1 MPIGLFAKIEKRN
14 HENKRRVA
22 KDAEKRGE
30 NLFLERSDE
39 PSASLSPRRFSDLAT
54 NRIGTEPTTSEDWLN
69 ERVGPDASWTAVAR
83 RSRDTAFVRRDSL
96 RTDGTFRA
104 CESGVALRF
113 PPQSKTIQAGVAHP
127 LKCHQISSAFGIKSH
142 LRRVFP
148 ARGAGRA

>member
-69 ERVGPDASWTAVAR
+69 GRVLDCGGKAQPR
-83 RSRDTAFVRRDSL
+83 HR
-96 RTDGTFRA
+96 FRA
-104 CESGVALRF
+104 EGQ
-113 PPQSKTIQAGVAHP
+113 PPN
-127 LKCHQISSAFGIKSH
+127 
-142 LRRVFP
+142 
-148 ARGAGRA
+148 